1 MKGVKLLT
9 LPVNATVPH
18 MWAKRFLEASPPSPT
33 RSHHFGVG
41 CLREG
46 CAVASLS
53 LSRDQAN
60 RDLHGVA
67 LACWGRKRQTSQEP
81 LLLPVPP
88 GAPDGPD
95 PSRCPPSPAGTR
107 SCPPCPGVQ
116 RSTGSSQVWGS
127 QGTDAG
133 RLAAACVGCVRN
145 RERLTAGF
153 PGWQQKS
160 PGSEA

>member
-1 MKGVKLLT
+1 MQTHPSPVPFFLLSCVNVKAVKLST

-18 MWAKRFLEASPPSPT
+18 TSAKHFPEAFPPRPGPT

-60 RDLHGVA
+60 GDLHGVT
-67 LACWGRKRQTSQEP
+67 LACRGRKNQTSQEP

-88 GAPDGPD
+88 RAPGGPD
-95 PSRCPPSPAGTR
+95 PSRSSLGPAGTR
-107 SCPPCPGVQ
+107 SHPPCLGTQ
-116 RSTGSSQVWGS
+116 RSTRSSRVWGS
-127 QGTDAG
+127 RGTDAG
-133 RLAAACVGCVRN
+133 QLMGSCVGC
-145 RERLTAGF
+145 L
-153 PGWQQKS
+153 
-160 PGSEA
+160 